1 MIIIMI
7 WIGKMIY
14 IHTYIMEYMTYVY
27 DFISLYYYTYVYLM
41 NQLNLFSETNIR
53 EENNGM
59 ISPTTVTYLKAEYR
73 ILNIT
78 TYLKGIYL

>member
-1 MIIIMI
+1 
-7 WIGKMIY
+7 
-14 IHTYIMEYMTYVY
+14 
-27 DFISLYYYTYVYLM
+27 M

>member
-1 MIIIMI
+1 MI

-41 NQLNLFSETNIR
+41 NQWNLFSETNIR